1 MNSISPMS
9 AKRNPAILFIFIT
22 ILIDVLG
29 IGIIIPV
36 LPKLL
41 QELTGKGLSEASQYS
56 GFLMAAYAV
65 MQFIF
70 SPILG
75 GLSDKY
81 GRRPI
86 ILGSLFGFGLDY
98 ILLGFAPTIAW
109 LFAGRIIAGITG
121 ASFTTAS
128 AYIADISNDENRSKN
143 FGMIGAAFGIG
154 FIIGPVIGGV
164 LGDIGARVPFFVAA
178 GLTLLNWLYGYFVLP
193 ESLSQEHRRD
203 FDWKRANP
211 IGSLKNLGR
220 YPVVLGLVGAFFC
233 LQLAGQT
240 HPSTW
245 SYFTMKE
252 FNWTLAEVG
261 YSLSFVGLVV
271 AIVQGGL
278 NRIINPKLGDRN
290 SVMVGLLFYA
300 AGFALFA
307 LATKGWMMYAFMI
320 PFGLGGI
327 AGPALQSI
335 ISKQVPANEQGELQ
349 GGLTSLQSVTT
360 IFGPLLASNL
370 FAYFSADDAPIF
382 FPGAAFMMAAFLT
395 IIALLIALKSF
406 PKNSLTAETIVS

>member
-1 MNSISPMS
+1 MS

-29 IGIIIPV
+29 IGIIIPI

-56 GFLMAAYAV
+56 GILMACYAC
-65 MQFIF
+65 MQFVF

-75 GLSDKY
+75 GISDQF
-81 GRRPI
+81 GRRPV
-86 ILGSLFGFGLDY
+86 ILASLFGFGLDY

-109 LFAGRIIAGITG
+109 LFVGRILAGITG

-128 AYIADISNDENRSKN
+128 AYIADISTDEDRSKN

-154 FIIGPVIGGV
+154 FIIGPVIGGE
-164 LGDIGARVPFFVAA
+164 LGEIGARVPFFVAA

-193 ESLSQEHRRD
+193 ESLPVQNRRA

-220 YPVVLGLVGAFFC
+220 YPVILGLVGAFFC

-252 FNWTLAEVG
+252 FNWTAAEVG
-261 YSLSFVGLVV
+261 HSLSFVGLIV

-278 NRIINPKLGDRN
+278 NRVINPKLGDRN
-290 SVMVGLLFYA
+290 SVIVGLLFYA

-360 IFGPLLASNL
+360 IIGPLLASNL
-370 FAYFSADDAPIF
+370 FAYFSADNAPVF
-382 FPGAAFMMAAFLT
+382 FPGAAFMMAAVLT
-395 IIALLIALKSF
+395 IIAMLIALKF
-406 PKNSLTAETIVS
+406 FQKLKYPQRQL

>member
-1 MNSISPMS
+1 MS
-9 AKRNPAILFIFIT
+9 AKRNPAIVFIFIT

-56 GFLMAAYAV
+56 GIMMAAYAC

-109 LFAGRIIAGITG
+109 LFVGRIIAGITG

-143 FGMIGAAFGIG
+143 FGMIGAAFGVG

-164 LGDIGARVPFFVAA
+164 LGDIGVRVPFFVAA
-178 GLTLLNWLYGYFVLP
+178 ALTLLNWLYGYFVLP
-193 ESLSQEHRRD
+193 ESLKVENRRD

-211 IGSLKNLGR
+211 IGSLKSLGR

-307 LATKGWMMYAFMI
+307 LATKSWMMYAFMI

-327 AGPALQSI
+327 AGPALQSM

-370 FAYFSADDAPIF
+370 FAYFSAENAPVF
-382 FPGAAFMMAAFLT
+382 FPGAAFMMAAVLT

-406 PKNSLTAETIVS
+406 PRKSVAEA

>member
-1 MNSISPMS
+1 MS
-9 AKRNPAILFIFIT
+9 AKRNPAIVFIFIT

-56 GFLMAAYAV
+56 GVMMAAYAC

-109 LFAGRIIAGITG
+109 LFVGRIIAGITG
-121 ASFTTAS
+121 ASFTTAY
-128 AYIADISNDENRSKN
+128 AYIADISDDENRSKN
-143 FGMIGAAFGIG
+143 FGMIGAAFGVG
-154 FIIGPVIGGV
+154 FIIGPFIGGV
-164 LGDIGARVPFFVAA
+164 LGDIGVRVPFFVAA
-178 GLTLLNWLYGYFVLP
+178 ALTLLNWLYGYFVLP
-193 ESLSQEHRRD
+193 ESLKIENRRD

-211 IGSLKNLGR
+211 VGSLKSLGR

-327 AGPALQSI
+327 AGPALQSM

-370 FAYFSADDAPIF
+370 FAYFSAENAPVF
-382 FPGAAFMMAAFLT
+382 FPGAAFMMAAVLT

-406 PKNSLTAETIVS
+406 PRKSVAEA

>member
-1 MNSISPMS
+1 MS

-56 GFLMAAYAV
+56 GFMMAAYAV

-193 ESLSQEHRRD
+193 ESLSQDHRRD

-382 FPGAAFMMAAFLT
+382 FPGAAFMMAALLT
-395 IIALLIALKSF
+395 IIALVIALKSF
-406 PKNSLTAETIVS
+406 PKNKLATEAIES

>member
-1 MNSISPMS
+1 MS

-56 GFLMAAYAV
+56 GFMMAAYAV

-193 ESLSQEHRRD
+193 ESLSQDHRRD

-395 IIALLIALKSF
+395 IIALVIALKSF
-406 PKNSLTAETIVS
+406 PKNKLATEAIES

>member
-1 MNSISPMS
+1 MS
-9 AKRNPAILFIFIT
+9 EKRNPAIVFIFIT

-56 GFLMAAYAV
+56 GIMMSAYAV

-86 ILGSLFGFGLDY
+86 ILASLFGFGLDY

-128 AYIADISNDENRSKN
+128 AYIADISTDENRSKN
-143 FGMIGAAFGIG
+143 FGMIGAAFGVG
-154 FIIGPVIGGV
+154 FVIGPVIGGE
-164 LGDIGARVPFFVAA
+164 LGDFGARVPFFVAA

-193 ESLSQEHRRD
+193 ESLTIANRRS

-211 IGSLKNLGR
+211 VGSLKNLKR
-220 YPVVLGLVGAFFC
+220 YPVILGLIGAFFC

-252 FNWTLAEVG
+252 FNWTAAEVG
-261 YSLSFVGLVV
+261 HSLSFVGLIV

-278 NRIINPKLGDRN
+278 NRIINPKLGNRN
-290 SVMVGLLFYA
+290 SVIVGLLFYG
-300 AGFALFA
+300 AGFFLFA
-307 LATKGWMMYAFMI
+307 IATKGWMMYAFMI

-327 AGPALQSI
+327 AGPALQSM
-335 ISKQVPANEQGELQ
+335 ISKQIPANEQGELQ

-360 IFGPLLASNL
+360 IIGPLLASNL
-370 FAYFSADDAPIF
+370 FAYFSADDAPVF
-382 FPGAAFMMAAFLT
+382 FPGAAFLMAATLT
-395 IIALLIALKSF
+395 FIALFFALKSF
-406 PKNSLTAETIVS
+406 PKNSVITETA

>member
-1 MNSISPMS
+1 MS
-9 AKRNPAILFIFIT
+9 AKRNPAIVFIFIT

-56 GFLMAAYAV
+56 GVMMAAYAC

-109 LFAGRIIAGITG
+109 LFVGRIIAGITG

-128 AYIADISNDENRSKN
+128 AYIADISDDQNRSKN
-143 FGMIGAAFGIG
+143 FGMIGAAFGVG
-154 FIIGPVIGGV
+154 FVIGPVIGGE
-164 LGDIGARVPFFVAA
+164 LGEIGARVPFFVAA
-178 GLTLLNWLYGYFVLP
+178 ALTLLNWLYGYFVLP
-193 ESLSQEHRRD
+193 ESLKVENRRD

-211 IGSLKNLGR
+211 VGSLKNLGR

-245 SYFTMKE
+245 AYFTMKE
-252 FNWTLAEVG
+252 FKWSAAEVG
-261 YSLSFVGLVV
+261 HSLSFVGLVV

-278 NRIINPKLGDRN
+278 NRIINPKLGNRN

-327 AGPALQSI
+327 AGPALQSM

-349 GGLTSLQSVTT
+349 GGLTSLQSLTT

-370 FAYFSADDAPIF
+370 FAYFSAENAPVF
-382 FPGAAFMMAAFLT
+382 FPGAAFMMAAVLT

-406 PKNSLTAETIVS
+406 PRKSVAEA

>member
-1 MNSISPMS
+1 MS

-56 GFLMAAYAV
+56 GFMMAAYAV

-193 ESLSQEHRRD
+193 ESLSQDHRRD

-261 YSLSFVGLVV
+261 YSLSFVGLIV

-406 PKNSLTAETIVS
+406 PKNKLTAEAIVN

>member
-1 MNSISPMS
+1 MS
-9 AKRNPAILFIFIT
+9 AKRNPAIVFIFIT

-56 GFLMAAYAV
+56 GVMMAAYAC

-109 LFAGRIIAGITG
+109 LFVGRIIAGITG

-143 FGMIGAAFGIG
+143 FGMIGAAFGVG

-164 LGDIGARVPFFVAA
+164 LGDIGVRVPFFVAA
-178 GLTLLNWLYGYFVLP
+178 ALTLLNWLYGYFVLP
-193 ESLSQEHRRD
+193 ESLKVENRRD

-211 IGSLKNLGR
+211 VGSLKSLGR

-370 FAYFSADDAPIF
+370 FAYFSAENAPVF
-382 FPGAAFMMAAFLT
+382 FPGAAFMMAAVLT

-406 PKNSLTAETIVS
+406 PRKSVAEA

>member
-1 MNSISPMS
+1 
-9 AKRNPAILFIFIT
+9 
-22 ILIDVLG
+22 
-29 IGIIIPV
+29 
-36 LPKLL
+36 
-41 QELTGKGLSEASQYS
+41 
-56 GFLMAAYAV
+56 
-65 MQFIF
+65 
-70 SPILG
+70 
-75 GLSDKY
+75 
-81 GRRPI
+81 
-86 ILGSLFGFGLDY
+86 
-98 ILLGFAPTIAW
+98 
-109 LFAGRIIAGITG
+109 
-121 ASFTTAS
+121 
-128 AYIADISNDENRSKN
+128 
-143 FGMIGAAFGIG
+143 
-154 FIIGPVIGGV
+154 
-164 LGDIGARVPFFVAA
+164 
-178 GLTLLNWLYGYFVLP
+178 
-193 ESLSQEHRRD
+193 
-203 FDWKRANP
+203 
-211 IGSLKNLGR
+211 
-220 YPVVLGLVGAFFC
+220 
-233 LQLAGQT
+233 
-240 HPSTW
+240 
-245 SYFTMKE
+245 MKE

-382 FPGAAFMMAAFLT
+382 FPGAAFMMAALLT
-395 IIALLIALKSF
+395 IIALVIALKSF
-406 PKNSLTAETIVS
+406 PKNKLATEAIES

>member
-1 MNSISPMS
+1 MS

-36 LPKLL
+36 LPKLIL
-41 QELTGKGLSEASQYS
+41 ELTGKGLSESSQYS
-56 GFLMAAYAV
+56 GILMASYAV
-65 MQFIF
+65 MQFIC

-86 ILGSLFGFGLDY
+86 ILASLFGFGLDY
-98 ILLGFAPTIAW
+98 ILLGFAPTITW
-109 LFAGRIIAGITG
+109 LFIGRILAGITG

-143 FGMIGAAFGIG
+143 FGMVGAAFGVG
-154 FIIGPVIGGV
+154 FVIGPVIGGI
-164 LGDIGARVPFFVAA
+164 LGDIGSRVPFFVAA

-193 ESLSQEHRRD
+193 ESLKQENRRE
-203 FDWKRANP
+203 FDWRRANP
-211 IGSLKNLGR
+211 VGSLKSLTK
-220 YPVVLGLVGAFFC
+220 YPIIVGLIGAFFC

-252 FNWTLAEVG
+252 FNWTAAQVG

-278 NRIINPKLGDRN
+278 NRILNPKLGDRN
-290 SVMVGLLFYA
+290 SVIVGLLFYA
-300 AGFALFA
+300 AGFGLFA
-307 LATKGWMMYAFMI
+307 FATQGWMMYIFMI

-327 AGPALQSI
+327 ASPALQSMI
-335 ISKQVPANEQGELQ
+335 VKQIPANEQGELQ
-349 GGLTSLQSVTT
+349 GGLTSMQSVTT

-370 FAYFSADDAPIF
+370 FAYFSAEDAPVF
-382 FPGAAFMMAAFLT
+382 FPGAAFLMAAVLT
-395 IIALLIALKSF
+395 LLALSIALKSF
-406 PKNSLTAETIVS
+406 PVSQKEVA